1 MPVADPRL
9 SRVHEQPRQSRVG
22 ARRSARGALLGS
34 LLTGVSACAD
44 GVQALHRVDVVGSD
58 YAFTLPDT
66 LPPGPTRFAFTNQ
79 GYAHHELMLAA
90 LKPGV
95 TLDAALAASAA
106 GRDTRE
112 FLESGASVLY
122 ASPGQVSTAELLV
135 DLKSGRSYVAVCL
148 MRDAEGAPRHTELGM
163 ATSFV
168 VR

>member
-1 MPVADPRL
+1 MADPFL
-9 SRVHEQPRQSRVG
+9 SRLHEQPRQSRVR
-22 ARRSARGALLGS
+22 ARRGARGALLGS
-34 LLTGVSACAD
+34 LLAGVSACGD

-79 GYAHHELMLAA
+79 GYVHHELMLAA

-95 TLDAALAASAA
+95 TLEAALAASAA
-106 GRDTRE
+106 GRDAGE

-122 ASPGQVSTAELLV
+122 ASPGQGSTAELLV